1 MTDKEVKELMDKT
14 GMDEE
19 YVRSMLAFQE
29 RYEEQLS
36 EVAPMAKTL
45 GMTPEQYISEMD
57 EQRVNLNFLAHK
69 GFDVKTVKGL
79 MEAKAWLETADPDD
93 LMYGEPTG
101 DEFDIAVGSMCRGML
116 LKTVEAALKKC

>member
-19 YVRSMLAFQE
+19 YVRSMLAFKE
-29 RYEEQLS
+29 RQEEQLS

-101 DEFDIAVGSMCRGML
+101 DEFDIAVGSMRRGML

>member
-14 GMDEE
+14 GMDEG
-19 YVRSMLAFQE
+19 YVRSMLAFKE

-36 EVAPMAKTL
+36 EVAPMAKAL

-69 GFDVKTVKGL
+69 GLDVKTVKGL

-93 LMYGEPTG
+93 LMDGEPTG
-101 DEFDIAVGSMCRGML
+101 DEFDIAVGSMRRGML

>member
-19 YVRSMLAFQE
+19 YVRSMLAFKE

-101 DEFDIAVGSMCRGML
+101 DEFDIAVGSMRRGML

>member
-19 YVRSMLAFQE
+19 YVRSMLAFKD

-36 EVAPMAKTL
+36 EVAPMAEAL

-57 EQRVNLNFLAHK
+57 EQRVNLDFLAHK
-69 GFDVKTVKGL
+69 GFDVKTAKGL
-79 MEAKAWLETADPDD
+79 MEAKVWLETADPDD

-101 DEFDIAVGSMCRGML
+101 DEFDIAVGSMRRGML

>member
-1 MTDKEVKELMDKT
+1 MTDKEVRELMDKT

-19 YVRSMLAFQE
+19 YVRSMLAFKD
-29 RYEEQLS
+29 RYEAQLS
-36 EVAPMAKTL
+36 EVAPMAEAL
-45 GMTPEQYISEMD
+45 GMTPEQYLSEMD
-57 EQRVNLNFLAHK
+57 EQRVNLDFLAHK

-101 DEFDIAVGSMCRGML
+101 DEFDIAVGSMRRGML

>member
-19 YVRSMLAFQE
+19 YVRSMLAFKE

-57 EQRVNLNFLAHK
+57 EQRVDLNFLAHK

-79 MEAKAWLETADPDD
+79 MEAKAWLETAGPDD
-93 LMYGEPTG
+93 PMYGEPTG
-101 DEFDIAVGSMCRGML
+101 DEFDIAVGSMRRGML

>member
-101 DEFDIAVGSMCRGML
+101 DEFDIAVGSMRRGML

>member
-19 YVRSMLAFQE
+19 YVRSMLAFKE

-36 EVAPMAKTL
+36 EVAPMAEAL
-45 GMTPEQYISEMD
+45 GMTPEQYFSEMD
-57 EQRVNLNFLAHK
+57 EQRVNLDFLAHK
-69 GFDVKTVKGL
+69 GFDVKTAKGL

-101 DEFDIAVGSMCRGML
+101 DEFDIAVGSMRRGML

>member
-19 YVRSMLAFQE
+19 YVRSMLAFKE

-36 EVAPMAKTL
+36 EVALMAKTL

-79 MEAKAWLETADPDD
+79 MEAKAWLETANPDD

-101 DEFDIAVGSMCRGML
+101 DEFDIAVGSMRRGML

>member
-19 YVRSMLAFQE
+19 YVRSMLAFKD
-29 RYEEQLS
+29 RYEAQLS
-36 EVAPMAKTL
+36 EVAPMAEAL
-45 GMTPEQYISEMD
+45 GMTPEQYLSEMD
-57 EQRVNLNFLAHK
+57 EQRVNLDFLAHK

-101 DEFDIAVGSMCRGML
+101 DEFDIAVGSMRRGML